1 MVKSKLI
8 LNLTNRLIKQGLTEK
23 QLSHCINLIIDQI
36 RTTLGKGGRVEVRG
50 FGSFCL
56 HYQARRNA
64 HNPKTGEKVIAP
76 PRYRVHFKPGKELR
90 NRVNIANTL
99 IAKNVTAKR
108 EKIML
113 EEV

>member
-1 MVKSKLI
+1 V
-8 LNLTNRLIKQGLTEK
+8 T
-23 QLSHCINLIIDQI
+23 LS
-36 RTTLGKGGRVEVRG
+36 KGGRVEVRG

-90 NRVNIANTL
+90 NRVNRAKVIIQNIARTHDSL
-99 IAKNVTAKR
+99 
-108 EKIML
+108 ML

>member
-8 LNLTNRLIKQGLTEK
+8 FNLTNRLIKQDLSEK
-23 QLSHCINLIIDQI
+23 QLNQGINLIIDLI
-36 RTTLGKGGRVEVRG
+36 RVTLSKGGRVEVRG

-90 NRVNIANTL
+90 NRVNRAKVIIQNIARTHDSL
-99 IAKNVTAKR
+99 
-108 EKIML
+108 ML

>member
-8 LNLTNRLIKQGLTEK
+8 ANLTNPLIKLGLTEK
-23 QLSHCINLIIDQI
+23 QISHAINLIINQI

-90 NRVNIANTL
+90 NRVNIAKTL
-99 IAKNVTAKR
+99 IAKNLTAKR

>member
-8 LNLTNRLIKQGLTEK
+8 FDLTNRLIKLGLSEK
-23 QLSHCINLIIDQI
+23 QLGHCINLLIEQI
-36 RTTLGKGGRVEVRG
+36 RMTLSKGGRVEVRG

-90 NRVNIANTL
+90 NRVNLSKNIVGQNIRIKEEKPL
-99 IAKNVTAKR
+99 IEAA
-108 EKIML
+108 
-113 EEV
+113 

>member
-8 LNLTNRLIKQGLTEK
+8 FDLTNRLIKLGLSEK

-36 RTTLGKGGRVEVRG
+36 RMTLSKGGRVEVRG

-90 NRVNIANTL
+90 NRVNISKNIIAPATRAKEEKTL
-99 IAKNVTAKR
+99 VETA
-108 EKIML
+108 
-113 EEV
+113 